1 MYFMKEFHILGHIV
15 WCGILANVWQRWL
28 AAVTVDS
35 GGAATTAWSSEVCE
49 QSWRRLTQE
58 PAVSD
63 SLQTILQRRRRKRVI
78 FFGKFMKIISII
90 TFTFPK
96 LSRCVEINDLF
107 WKSITLWVS
116 FAYFSQL
123 SVSGIHWLS
132 ELVSV
137 TACNFTMFFVF
148 YFSVFDLV
156 STVSFCK

>member
-1 MYFMKEFHILGHIV
+1 MNEFHILGHIV

-116 FAYFSQL
+116 FVLFSVERQRYPLTQWISL
-123 SVSGIHWLS
+123 SHRMQFHDV
-132 ELVSV
+132 
-137 TACNFTMFFVF
+137 FFVLF
-148 YFSVFDLV
+148 LSFWV
-156 STVSFCK
+156 SKYWGRFLL